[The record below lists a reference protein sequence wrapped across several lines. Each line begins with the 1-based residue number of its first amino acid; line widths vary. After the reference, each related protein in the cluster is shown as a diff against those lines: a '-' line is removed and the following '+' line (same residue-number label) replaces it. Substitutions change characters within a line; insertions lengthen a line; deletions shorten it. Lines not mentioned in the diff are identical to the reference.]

1 MILSDLALQLFQGD
15 INLKSWL
22 LINLFKINFNPPHK
36 LNKQVAQGRI
46 DLTLNFNFS
55 GILVINNGTCNA
67 INISKSDRFGL
78 LS

>member
-1 MILSDLALQLFQGD
+1 MILPDLALQLFQGD

-22 LINLFKINFNPPHK
+22 LISLFEITFDSPHK

-46 DLTLNFNFS
+46 DLTLNFDFS

-67 INISKSDRFGL
+67 IDISESD
-78 LS
+78 